1 MNNPHNRLDVVR
13 ALSPQDITAAATYTG
28 ATFDTKGAR
37 EYLLAI
43 VTGAFTV
50 NRLTV
55 ANLQYFSSDEND
67 MGSEA
72 QLGSSLDIFASI
84 AANSIIFV
92 RVRTEEGKKFGRFKI
107 VTTGA
112 ATTLLIAAEAIAS
125 DVPMKAANYSGS
137 AGSLLTLAGTIQAA

>member
-1 MNNPHNRLDVVR
+1 MNNPHNRLSVKR

-28 ATFDTKGAR
+28 ATFDTDGAR

-43 VTGAFTV
+43 SFGAFTV
-50 NRLTV
+50 NLLTV
-55 ANLQYFSSDEND
+55 ANVQWFSSDEND

-84 AANSIIFV
+84 AANTIIFV
-92 RVRTEEGKKFGRFKI
+92 RVRTEEGKKFGRVKI

-112 ATTLLIAAEAIAS
+112 ATTLLIAVDAIAS
-125 DVPMKAANYSGS
+125 DVPMHAANYSS
-137 AGSLLTLAGTIQAA
+137 TAGPQLALVGTIQAA